1 MNACEY
7 GSLYRFESFYW
18 WYTARRKLIAEFI
31 RDHWKTESA
40 KTRILDVGCGT
51 GINCCMLSEFG
62 EVHGVDMSEA
72 ALIFSRKRGV
82 QNLQLASVEHLTFKA
97 NSFQLLTAL
106 DILEHT
112 DDDIAVLAELY
123 RVTSPGGKLVLTV
136 PAYGFLWSEH
146 DEALHHRRRYT
157 SAELRNKLVLAG
169 FEIERCSYFISFLFF
184 PILLMRTLQN
194 LRKSSVQPK
203 TSHVLLPKWLNNL
216 LIKVLDVERLLLRAI
231 NLPLGV
237 SIVCVA
243 QKPEQAWAKDENE
256 VEQDGYADLAEVPA
270 IVV

>member
-1 MNACEY
+1 MNSGEY
-7 GSLYRFESFYW
+7 ASMYRFESFYW

-31 RDHWKTESA
+31 REYWTDDASN
-40 KTRILDVGCGT
+40 TRILDVGCGT

-62 EVHGVDMSEA
+62 QVHGVDMSEA
-72 ALIFSRKRGV
+72 ALLFSRKRGV
-82 QNLQLASVEHLTFKA
+82 QNLQLASVEHLHYKA

-112 DDDIAVLAELY
+112 DDDIAALAELY

-157 SAELRNKLVLAG
+157 SAELRNKLILAG
-169 FEIERCSYFISFLFF
+169 FDIERCSYFISLLFF

-194 LRKSSVQPK
+194 LSKSSVQPK
-203 TSHVLLPKWLNNL
+203 TSHVLLPVWLNNL
-216 LIKVLDVERLLLRAI
+216 LVRVLDLERLLLRAI

-243 QKPEQAWAKDENE
+243 QKPEQAWMQDARE
-256 VEQDGYADLAEVPA
+256 VEQDRYEDFENVPA
-270 IVV
+270 VVV